1 MSEAK
6 APRVRVIVAD
16 DHPVYREGVARA
28 IKGRPEFEFI
38 AEADDGR
45 EALDMI
51 RELSPDVA
59 VLDVQM
65 PGLQGNDVLH
75 AVKRDGLP
83 TRIVLLS
90 AHVDSETVYRAV
102 ASGAGAYLSKESSR
116 ERICD
121 AVAAVA
127 RGEVVLSAEVQAGLA
142 SEIQIRERDERPAL
156 TPREHEILVLT
167 ANGHSAP
174 DIGKQLHLSQSTV
187 KTHLKS
193 LYEKLGVSDRAAAV
207 AEAMRR
213 GCSSNTARS
222 AAPCLDF
229 RVSGAQTPKKRRQL
243 LRSDDGTPS
252 GWWTQPPLGDRSVA
266 RRGEVGLI
274 HEDDVGRLNSCPP
287 PSLWHFPRCSLGS
300 GRPRWV
306 GPVAF

>member
-1 MSEAK
+1 MSEAR
-6 APRVRVIVAD
+6 APRVRVFVAD

-28 IKGRPEFEFI
+28 IKARPEFELVGE
-38 AEADDGR
+38 AEDGR
-45 EALDMI
+45 EALERI
-51 RELSPDVA
+51 KELLPDVA

-65 PGLQGNDVLH
+65 PGLQGSEVLH
-75 AVKRDGLP
+75 AIKRDGVL
-83 TRIVLLS
+83 TRVVLLS

-142 SEIQIRERDERPAL
+142 SEIQIRERDERPVL

-174 DIGKQLHLSQSTV
+174 DIGRQLHLSQSTI

-207 AEAMRR
+207 AESMRR
-213 GCSSNTARS
+213 G
-222 AAPCLDF
+222 
-229 RVSGAQTPKKRRQL
+229 L
-243 LRSDDGTPS
+243 L
-252 GWWTQPPLGDRSVA
+252 
-266 RRGEVGLI
+266 E
-274 HEDDVGRLNSCPP
+274 
-287 PSLWHFPRCSLGS
+287 
-300 GRPRWV
+300 
-306 GPVAF
+306 

>member
-6 APRVRVIVAD
+6 APRVRVFVAD

-28 IKGRPEFEFI
+28 IKARPEFELI
-38 AEADDGR
+38 GEAENGR
-45 EALDMI
+45 QALDRI
-51 RELSPDVA
+51 KALLPDVA
-59 VLDVQM
+59 ILDVQM
-65 PGLQGNDVLH
+65 PGLQGSEVLH
-75 AVKRDGLP
+75 AIKRDGVP
-83 TRIVLLS
+83 TRVVLLS

-207 AEAMRR
+207 AESMRR
-213 GCSSNTARS
+213 G
-222 AAPCLDF
+222 
-229 RVSGAQTPKKRRQL
+229 L
-243 LRSDDGTPS
+243 L
-252 GWWTQPPLGDRSVA
+252 
-266 RRGEVGLI
+266 E
-274 HEDDVGRLNSCPP
+274 
-287 PSLWHFPRCSLGS
+287 
-300 GRPRWV
+300 
-306 GPVAF
+306 

>member
-1 MSEAK
+1 MSQAK
-6 APRVRVIVAD
+6 ASRVRVLVAD

-28 IKGRPEFEFI
+28 IKARHEFELI
-38 AEADDGR
+38 GEAENGR
-45 EALDMI
+45 QALESI
-51 RELSPDVA
+51 KALLPDVA

-65 PGLQGNDVLH
+65 PGLQGSEVLH
-75 AVKRDGLP
+75 AIKRDGVP
-83 TRIVLLS
+83 TRVVLLS

-142 SEIQIRERDERPAL
+142 SEIRIRERDERPAL

-174 DIGKQLHLSQSTV
+174 DIGKRLHLSQSTV

-207 AEAMRR
+207 AESMRR
-213 GCSSNTARS
+213 G
-222 AAPCLDF
+222 
-229 RVSGAQTPKKRRQL
+229 L
-243 LRSDDGTPS
+243 L
-252 GWWTQPPLGDRSVA
+252 
-266 RRGEVGLI
+266 E
-274 HEDDVGRLNSCPP
+274 
-287 PSLWHFPRCSLGS
+287 
-300 GRPRWV
+300 
-306 GPVAF
+306 

>member
-1 MSEAK
+1 MSEAR
-6 APRVRVIVAD
+6 APRVRVFVAD

-28 IKGRPEFEFI
+28 IRARPDFELI
-38 AEADDGR
+38 GEAEDGR
-45 EALDMI
+45 QALEAI
-51 RELSPDVA
+51 RAQTPDVA

-65 PGLQGNDVLH
+65 PGLQGSEVLH
-75 AVKRDGLP
+75 AIKRDGVP
-83 TRIVLLS
+83 TRVVLLS

-156 TPREHEILVLT
+156 TPREHQILVLT
-167 ANGHSAP
+167 ADGHSAP
-174 DIGKQLHLSQSTV
+174 DIGRQLHLSQSTV

-207 AEAMRR
+207 AESMRR
-213 GCSSNTARS
+213 G
-222 AAPCLDF
+222 
-229 RVSGAQTPKKRRQL
+229 L
-243 LRSDDGTPS
+243 L
-252 GWWTQPPLGDRSVA
+252 
-266 RRGEVGLI
+266 E
-274 HEDDVGRLNSCPP
+274 
-287 PSLWHFPRCSLGS
+287 
-300 GRPRWV
+300 
-306 GPVAF
+306 